1 MMRKLFRVH
10 GDNIVECERVI
21 NYIMRN
27 AVVYSMKKTF
37 SSLACLTVELDFEC
51 AGTQNCW
58 AIEIFPGF
66 SKDNRSQRWNSNVF
80 DALKANGSFLDETP
94 DVVVTKLEN
103 GRETV
108 LFAIEFCSALKRVIK
123 RGREADAHI
132 LSDVQLVRI
141 FTLSIL

>member
-1 MMRKLFRVH
+1 MWKLFRVH

-37 SSLACLTVELDFEC
+37 SSLACLTVKLDFER
-51 AGTQNCW
+51 AGTRNCW

-103 GRETV
+103 SRETV